1 MSDMMEIARKG
12 FKQKI
17 GTYLVMTLLVAFTVA
32 GYLVVSSYWKD
43 AASVSTAAAEP
54 LNFPYAKAT
63 VLFAWWTN
71 PPMSPDEEFP
81 PPRKYAPVF
90 NDAHLREIAGI
101 RGVLDLT
108 VALEEDA
115 FNRYGSASLLSVE
128 AGAPM
133 WQALDL
139 VSGRLPENATEVLVP
154 DDMSGLGAQVGQVM
168 AVKVPQTIMP
178 RSYRKDNVLVD
189 PVDPEP
195 LKKVTIT
202 GVYKPFSS
210 MVSGLIGYLPVNR
223 VDDYPVTNPGK
234 VQMPWPVPNT
244 IFLHLA
250 DPSKAESVLTDWRG
264 MYRDYP
270 GAQPPLVPPVKVEWT
285 PSLPE
290 ALMRQAAS
298 DVATPLFTN
307 TIDAFGLGAI
317 GIFASMFVSFL
328 DRRRELGIMKT
339 LGIDNSH
346 TSGAVSMET
355 IFAGVLGTVL
365 GAGVA
370 AALTGYCL
378 KGVSGNSIAIPWT
391 ALLTGTIVAA
401 GILLGATYI
410 PRAMA
415 KQGTVMELLYGRPI
429 PIYRQRR

>member
-1 MSDMMEIARKG
+1 MSDMIEIARKG
-12 FKQKI
+12 FRQKM

-32 GYLVVSSYWKD
+32 GYLVVSSYWRD

-54 LNFPYAKAT
+54 LNFPYAKTT

-90 NDAHLREIAGI
+90 SDDHLRQIAQI
-101 RGVLDLT
+101 RGVLNLT
-108 VALEEDA
+108 VAMEQDA
-115 FNRYGSASLLSVE
+115 FTRYGSSSLLSVE
-128 AGAPM
+128 TGAPM
-133 WQALDL
+133 WQAFDL
-139 VSGRLPENATEVLVP
+139 LSGRLPQSPSEVLVP
-154 DDMSGLGAQVGQVM
+154 EDMASLGAQVGQVLT
-168 AVKVPQTIMP
+168 VKVPRTIMP
-178 RSYRKDNVLVD
+178 RSYRKDNALVD

-195 LKKVTIT
+195 QKQLTVT
-202 GVYKPFSS
+202 GVYRPFSS
-210 MVSGLIGYLPVNR
+210 MVSGLVGYLPVNR
-223 VDDYPVTNPGK
+223 VDGYPQTNPGK
-234 VQMPWPVPNT
+234 VQMMWPVPNT
-244 IFLHLA
+244 IFLHLS
-250 DPSKAESVLTDWRG
+250 DPSRAESVLAEWRA

-270 GAQPPLVPPVKVEWT
+270 GAEPPLIPPVKVEWT

-290 ALMRQAAS
+290 IMMQQAAV

-317 GIFASMFVSFL
+317 GIFASMFMSFL

-339 LGIDNSH
+339 LGIDNNH
-346 TSGAVSMET
+346 TAGAVSMET
-355 IFAGVLGTVL
+355 VFAGALGTVL
-365 GAGVA
+365 GTA
-370 AALTGYCL
+370 AAAVLTGYYL

-391 ALLTGTIVAA
+391 AVVTGTVVAA

-415 KQGTVMELLYGRPI
+415 RQGTVMELLYGRPI
-429 PIYRQRR
+429 PIYRQRH